1 MAKTTIVQVSDDLD
15 GSANASE
22 VRFAFEGTEYAI
34 DLSSKN
40 RKALEKAL
48 RPYVAAGTKVSGR
61 RSGATRSARSK
72 RSGNSGNSAVDLAAV
87 RAWAK
92 ENGHQ
97 VSDRGRLPR
106 LCSTPMPLLS
116 SGLNCARRQRR
127 PRWRDIAAA
136 APAHLSAQNWRELV
150 RRALGHVRDVVA
162 SLLRE
167 IQLRHTEVSSRC
179 AFCANAARISPFSLS
194 TSTCRRMPVRRRSGT
209 SHRRQRLRSFAAYGL
224 VCAGLG

>member
-48 RPYVAAGTKVSGR
+48 RPYVEAGTKVSGR
-61 RSGATRSARSK
+61 RSAATRSARAK

-97 VSDRGRLPR
+97 VSDRGRLPKAV
-106 LCSTPMPLLS
+106 LDAYT
-116 SGLNCARRQRR
+116 
-127 PRWRDIAAA
+127 
-136 APAHLSAQNWRELV
+136 
-150 RRALGHVRDVVA
+150 A
-162 SLLRE
+162 S
-167 IQLRHTEVSSRC
+167 Q
-179 AFCANAARISPFSLS
+179 
-194 TSTCRRMPVRRRSGT
+194 
-209 SHRRQRLRSFAAYGL
+209 
-224 VCAGLG
+224 

>member
-48 RPYVAAGTKVSGR
+48 RPYVEAGTKVSGR
-61 RSGATRSARSK
+61 RSAATRSARPK
-72 RSGNSGNSAVDLAAV
+72 RSGNSGNSGNSAVDLAAV

-97 VSDRGRLPR
+97 VSDRGRLPKAV
-106 LCSTPMPLLS
+106 LD
-116 SGLNCARRQRR
+116 AY
-127 PRWRDIAAA
+127 
-136 APAHLSAQNWRELV
+136 SASQ
-150 RRALGHVRDVVA
+150 
-162 SLLRE
+162 
-167 IQLRHTEVSSRC
+167 
-179 AFCANAARISPFSLS
+179 
-194 TSTCRRMPVRRRSGT
+194 
-209 SHRRQRLRSFAAYGL
+209 
-224 VCAGLG
+224 

>member
-48 RPYVAAGTKVSGR
+48 RPYVEAGTKVSGR
-61 RSGATRSARSK
+61 RSAATRSARPK
-72 RSGNSGNSAVDLAAV
+72 RSGNSAVDLAAV

-97 VSDRGRLPR
+97 VSDRGRLPKAV
-106 LCSTPMPLLS
+106 LD
-116 SGLNCARRQRR
+116 AY
-127 PRWRDIAAA
+127 
-136 APAHLSAQNWRELV
+136 SASQ
-150 RRALGHVRDVVA
+150 
-162 SLLRE
+162 
-167 IQLRHTEVSSRC
+167 
-179 AFCANAARISPFSLS
+179 
-194 TSTCRRMPVRRRSGT
+194 
-209 SHRRQRLRSFAAYGL
+209 
-224 VCAGLG
+224 

>member
-1 MAKTTIVQVSDDLD
+1 MAKTTIVQVTDDLD

-48 RPYVAAGTKVSGR
+48 RPYVEAGTKVSGR
-61 RSGATRSARSK
+61 RSAATRSARPK
-72 RSGNSGNSAVDLAAV
+72 RSGNSGNSGNSAVDLAAV

-106 LCSTPMPLLS
+106 AVLD
-116 SGLNCARRQRR
+116 AY
-127 PRWRDIAAA
+127 
-136 APAHLSAQNWRELV
+136 SASQ
-150 RRALGHVRDVVA
+150 
-162 SLLRE
+162 
-167 IQLRHTEVSSRC
+167 
-179 AFCANAARISPFSLS
+179 
-194 TSTCRRMPVRRRSGT
+194 
-209 SHRRQRLRSFAAYGL
+209 
-224 VCAGLG
+224 

>member
-48 RPYVAAGTKVSGR
+48 RPYVEAGTKVSGR
-61 RSGATRSARSK
+61 RSTAARSARPK
-72 RSGNSGNSAVDLAAV
+72 RSGNSGTPGNSAVDLAAV

-97 VSDRGRLPR
+97 VSDRGRLPKAV
-106 LCSTPMPLLS
+106 LDAYT
-116 SGLNCARRQRR
+116 
-127 PRWRDIAAA
+127 
-136 APAHLSAQNWRELV
+136 
-150 RRALGHVRDVVA
+150 A
-162 SLLRE
+162 S
-167 IQLRHTEVSSRC
+167 Q
-179 AFCANAARISPFSLS
+179 
-194 TSTCRRMPVRRRSGT
+194 
-209 SHRRQRLRSFAAYGL
+209 
-224 VCAGLG
+224 

>member
-97 VSDRGRLPR
+97 VSDRGRLPKAV
-106 LCSTPMPLLS
+106 LD
-116 SGLNCARRQRR
+116 AY
-127 PRWRDIAAA
+127 AA
-136 APAHLSAQNWRELV
+136 SQ
-150 RRALGHVRDVVA
+150 
-162 SLLRE
+162 
-167 IQLRHTEVSSRC
+167 
-179 AFCANAARISPFSLS
+179 
-194 TSTCRRMPVRRRSGT
+194 
-209 SHRRQRLRSFAAYGL
+209 
-224 VCAGLG
+224 

>member
-48 RPYVAAGTKVSGR
+48 RPYVEAGTKVSGR
-61 RSGATRSARSK
+61 RSAATRSARPK
-72 RSGNSGNSAVDLAAV
+72 RSGNSGNSGNSGSSAVDLATV

-97 VSDRGRLPR
+97 VSDRGRLPKAV
-106 LCSTPMPLLS
+106 LDAYT
-116 SGLNCARRQRR
+116 
-127 PRWRDIAAA
+127 
-136 APAHLSAQNWRELV
+136 
-150 RRALGHVRDVVA
+150 A
-162 SLLRE
+162 S
-167 IQLRHTEVSSRC
+167 Q
-179 AFCANAARISPFSLS
+179 
-194 TSTCRRMPVRRRSGT
+194 
-209 SHRRQRLRSFAAYGL
+209 
-224 VCAGLG
+224 